1 MRTTARVTKRSSAER
16 PDKERDASQV
26 GSFAKGLAVIE
37 CFDAGSPR
45 LSIANVSARTGLERA
60 TARRFLLTLA
70 KHGYAEFDGKF
81 FTLTPRVLKLG
92 YAYLSSTPMPS
103 IIQRVIEPL
112 SAEIGESLSGSTLE
126 GDEIVYIARASH
138 RHVMSISLTV
148 GSRLP
153 AYCTSMGRVL
163 LAALPP
169 EEARKRLKLSELR
182 KLTPQTMTGIDEIMR
197 DLAEVRAQGYAVS
210 DQELEPGLV
219 SIAVPVTNAAGKA
232 VASINCG
239 SHSTR
244 FTGADLVAK
253 VLPNL
258 LRAAAELRPMLVA

>member
-1 MRTTARVTKRSSAER
+1 MRTSSRSTTEASGKG
-16 PDKERDASQV
+16 PSKDRDASTV

-45 LSIANVSARTGLERA
+45 LSIADVSARTGLERA
-60 TARRFLLTLA
+60 SARRFLLTLA
-70 KHGYAEFDGKF
+70 KHGYAEFDGKY

-92 YAYLSSTPMPS
+92 YAYLAATPMPS

-112 SAEIGESLSGSTLE
+112 SAEIGESLSASTLE

-169 EEARKRLKLSELR
+169 EEAQKRLKLSQRR
-182 KLTPQTMTGIDEIMR
+182 KLTPQTMTGIDEILR
-197 DLAEVRAQGYAVS
+197 DLVEVRAQGYAVS
-210 DQELEPGLV
+210 DQELEAGLV
-219 SIAVPVTNAAGKA
+219 SIAVPVANAAGKI
-232 VASINCG
+232 VTSINCG
-239 SHSTR
+239 SHTSR
-244 FTGADLVAK
+244 FSGADLIAK
-253 VLPNL
+253 VLPKL
-258 LRAAAELRPMLVA
+258 LRAASELRPMLVG